1 MALGDLDKFDPTKG
15 ETPIERQTFEGVQTS
30 VDVVGRIKG
39 GIEDAMWMRNVGVL
53 CDEYLSAEFGDYDA
67 GLYNRL
73 LSFVETET
81 GCFEEGSI
89 NEVDF
94 ENLFYKRKENEGKKG
109 IQEGVEEAETIN
121 VWAWIDSYL
130 AKEFGIF
137 SKELYRSLRKFIEV
151 ETGCFEEGSIN
162 VVDFENLCEA
172 RKKPRLEF
180 ISEIVEKEKKNKG
193 GNK

>member
-1 MALGDLDKFDPTKG
+1 MAIEDLNNPKKEVTL
-15 ETPIERQTFEGVQTS
+15 EGVQTS
-30 VDVVGRIKG
+30 GDVVNRIQG
-39 GIEDAMWMRNVGVL
+39 GIEDAMSMRNVGVL

-89 NEVDF
+89 N
-94 ENLFYKRKENEGKKG
+94 K
-109 IQEGVEEAETIN
+109 
-121 VWAWIDSYL
+121 
-130 AKEFGIF
+130 
-137 SKELYRSLRKFIEV
+137 
-151 ETGCFEEGSIN
+151 
-162 VVDFENLCEA
+162 VDFENLCEA

-180 ISEIVEKEKKNKG
+180 ISEIVEREKKNKG